1 MKKVVVTSVEQTLAE
16 PQISEAAVLTSEEEW
31 KTSVEKPVAVLTS
44 VAEKKLEVKQKCNF
58 LR

>member
-16 PQISEAAVLTSEEEW
+16 PQISEAAVLTSEAEW
-31 KTSVEKPVAVLTS
+31 KTSVEKP